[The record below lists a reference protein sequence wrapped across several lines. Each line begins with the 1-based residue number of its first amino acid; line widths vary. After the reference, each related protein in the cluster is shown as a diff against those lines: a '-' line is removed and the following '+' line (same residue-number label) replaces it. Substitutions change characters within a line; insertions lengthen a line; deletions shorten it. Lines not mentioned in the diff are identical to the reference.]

1 MQERTRIRRSLRQ
14 RSIVIVGIGRLE
26 VGHRPMFV
34 HKVRTAAR
42 RRRRLNNGCFFGAR
56 YAQRRRGERALSA
69 LADVPG
75 GYTGAVRRT
84 RLALR
89 RDTSA
94 QP

>member
-1 MQERTRIRRSLRQ
+1 LYTNFGQLR
-14 RSIVIVGIGRLE
+14 GGE
-26 VGHRPMFV
+26 G
-34 HKVRTAAR
+34 
-42 RRRRLNNGCFFGAR
+42 RLNNGCFFGAR